1 MKMHK
6 GTMRNSLL
14 ALAGL
19 SGAVAM
25 SSGAMAA
32 DLKTPVF
39 KAPPAGVLPT
49 AYDWTGFYVGAHVGY
64 GFGRSNW
71 HDAAGLN
78 VTDTS
83 NGVLGG
89 AQAGFNYQVGK
100 FVLGV
105 EADGSG
111 SGIRGGTTAMRAAN
125 NMPALKAT
133 INNDVDWTST
143 VTGRAGMAFDRWL
156 VYGKGGVAFA
166 GDRFSTNRYTPVIKE
181 VTDTRVGWT
190 VGGGV
195 EYAFAGA
202 WSAKAEYNYMDFGTR
217 AVSFAPGTST
227 NIGEQ
232 VHEVKFGVN
241 YKFGAGPLGPLLARY

>member
-6 GTMRNSLL
+6 GTMRRGLL

-19 SGAVAM
+19 AGAAVM

-32 DLKTPVF
+32 DLKTPVY
-39 KAPPAGVLPT
+39 KAPPAGVLPA
-49 AYDWTGFYVGAHVGY
+49 AYDWTGFYIGGHVGY
-64 GFGRSNW
+64 GFGRTNW
-71 HDAAGLN
+71 RDAAGLN
-78 VTDTS
+78 ASSTP
-83 NGVLGG
+83 NGFLGG
-89 AQAGFNYQVGK
+89 GQVGYNYQIGQ

-111 SGIRGGTTAMRAAN
+111 SGIKGGTTVMGAA
-125 NMPALKAT
+125 
-133 INNDVDWTST
+133 INNNVDWTST

-166 GDRFSTNRYTPVIKE
+166 GDRFSTNRYTPVTKE

-195 EYAFAGA
+195 EYAFAPA
-202 WSAKAEYNYMDFGTR
+202 WSAKLEYNYMDFGTR

-227 NIGEQ
+227 NIDEQ
-232 VHEVKFGVN
+232 VHAVKFGIN
-241 YKFGAGPLGPLLARY
+241 YKFGGGPLLARY